1 MQLYN
6 TLGRHKEKFETVN
19 PGKVGLYACGV
30 TVYDDCHLGHA
41 RSSVFFEVLVRYLRR
56 RGFQVTWVRNYT
68 DIDDKILKRAK
79 EEGAAWDEVAARYIA
94 SFQEDMAALGIP
106 PAQIEPRATDHI
118 REMLEIIGRLVEKGF
133 AYQGAPNGDVYF
145 RVRRFPG
152 YGKLSGQSLEDLEAG
167 ARIEVDAAKE
177 DPLDFVLWKASKA
190 GEPAWPS
197 PWGPG
202 RPGWHI
208 ECSAM
213 SMKYLGET
221 LDIHGGGRDLVFPH
235 HENELAQSEAANGR
249 PFARYW
255 VHHGLLTIDQE
266 KMSKSLGNF
275 FTIKEVLGKFPAEVV
290 RFFLISSHYRSPLDF
305 SDAALAEA
313 ETALLRLYA
322 PLARIQEILREHPAP
337 GNSPPRDFTA
347 AGLSS
352 EEMERLW
359 TLPQRFDEAL
369 DDDVNTAQALG
380 YLFDAVRLTNRLLEN
395 PTEEP
400 AFLAFLAHLQKELT
414 SLGHVLNLLQ
424 GDPSETFNALRQ
436 KLPVT
441 SKGNA
446 QLSPPT
452 AAGIGVVGITPE
464 EIEALIARR
473 TEARQNKDWGQADKI
488 RDELFEKGILLEDTP
503 QGTVWKVK

>member
-6 TLGRHKEKFETVN
+6 TLGRRKEKFAALH

-56 RGFQVTWVRNYT
+56 RGYEVTWVRNYT

-79 EEGAAWDEVAARYIA
+79 EEGVAWDEIAARYIA

-106 PAQIEPRATDHI
+106 PAKIEPKATDHVP
-118 REMLEIIGRLVEKGF
+118 EMLTIIGRLVDRGF
-133 AYQGAPNGDVYF
+133 AYQGAANGDVYY

-152 YGKLSGQSLEDLEAG
+152 YGKLSGQSLEDLESG
-167 ARIEVDAAKE
+167 ARIEVDAVKE
-177 DPLDFVLWKASKA
+177 DPLDFVLWKASKP

-235 HENELAQSEAANGR
+235 HENELAQSEAANEA
-249 PFARYW
+249 PFARFW
-255 VHHGLLTIDQE
+255 VHHGLLTINQE
-266 KMSKSLGNF
+266 KMSKSLKNF
-275 FTIKEVLGKFPAEVV
+275 FTVKEVLAKFPAEVV

-322 PLARIQEILREHPAP
+322 PLAAIQDILRAHPAP
-337 GNSPPRDFTA
+337 GNPPPRDFTA
-347 AGLSS
+347 AGLAP
-352 EEMERLW
+352 EELERLF
-359 TLPQRFDEAL
+359 TLSPAL
-369 DDDVNTAQALG
+369 RRGPGRRRQHRPGPGVYVRRGAPHQPPAGDPTDDPAYLAL
-380 YLFDAVRLTNRLLEN
+380 
-395 PTEEP
+395 
-400 AFLAFLAHLQKELT
+400 LAHIQQELI
-414 SLGHVLNLLQ
+414 SLGQVLNLLQ
-424 GDPSETFNALRQ
+424 ADPAETMATLRQ
-436 KLPVT
+436 KPAELAVAPRRSRPSSPGAPRPGRTRTGPAPTRSGMSCWPWGFCWRT
-441 SKGNA
+441 SR
-446 QLSPPT
+446 
-452 AAGIGVVGITPE
+452 AGRCGG
-464 EIEALIARR
+464 
-473 TEARQNKDWGQADKI
+473 
-488 RDELFEKGILLEDTP
+488 
-503 QGTVWKVK
+503 

>member
-6 TLGRHKEKFETVN
+6 TLSRHKEQFETIS

-56 RGFQVTWVRNYT
+56 RGFAVTWVRNFT
-68 DIDDKILKRAK
+68 DIDDKILKKAQT
-79 EEGAAWDEVAARYIA
+79 EGVTWSEVAARYTA

-106 PAQIEPRATDHI
+106 PAQIEPKATDHI
-118 REMLEIIGRLVEKGF
+118 PEMLDIIGRLVDKGL
-133 AYQGAPNGDVYF
+133 AYQGVAGGDVYY

-167 ARIEVDAAKE
+167 SRIEVDAVKE
-177 DPLDFVLWKASKA
+177 DPLDFVLWKASKP
-190 GEPAWPS
+190 GEPAWDS
-197 PWGPG
+197 PWGEG

-213 SMKYLGET
+213 SMKYLGKT

-235 HENELAQSEAANGR
+235 HENELAQSEAANEQ
-249 PFARYW
+249 PFARFW
-255 VHHGLLTIDQE
+255 VHHGLLTINQE

-275 FTIKEVLGKFPAEVV
+275 FTIKEVLQKFPAEVV

-322 PLARIQEILREHPAP
+322 PLAKIQDILREHPAP
-337 GNSPPRDFTA
+337 DEAPPRDFTA
-347 AGLSS
+347 AGLSP

-359 TLPQRFDEAL
+359 TLSARFDEAL

-380 YLFDAVRLTNRLLEN
+380 YLFDAVRLINRLLEK
-395 PTEEP
+395 P
-400 AFLAFLAHLQKELT
+400 AEDDPACLAFLAHLHQELT
-414 SLGHVLNLLQ
+414 SLGYVLNLLQ
-424 GDPSETFNALRQ
+424 DDPAETVATLRQ
-436 KLPVT
+436 KPADLAV
-441 SKGNA
+441 A
-446 QLSPPT
+446 
-452 AAGIGVVGITPE
+452 PE
-464 EIEALIARR
+464 EIEALIAQR
-473 TEARQNKDWGQADKI
+473 TAARKNKNWAQADKI
-488 RDELFEKGILLEDTP
+488 RDELIAMGILLEDTP
-503 QGTVWKVK
+503 GGTVWKVK